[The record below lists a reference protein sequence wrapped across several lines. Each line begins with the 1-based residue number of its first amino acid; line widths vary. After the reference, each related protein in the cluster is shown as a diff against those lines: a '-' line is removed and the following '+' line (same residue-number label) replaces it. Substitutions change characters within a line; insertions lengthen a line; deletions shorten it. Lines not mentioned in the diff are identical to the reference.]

1 MKKLMIA
8 AAIVCAAAMSQA
20 AANNWSV
27 SVSDGSNLFA
37 PSTYVEDETAG
48 DPMGGTMY
56 LFYLSDSYNQ
66 ESVYNAL
73 KGGAKLADLAAANG
87 IDKAFTIGSD
97 GTMATTTFTG
107 PEAATAYFAV
117 IDAGNDTYLFGMG
130 EEKGYDDLTGGMANQ
145 DFSWS
150 GMSDIDFRTATTW
163 QSAEF
168 DNIGWYK
175 TASSIPEPTS
185 GLLLL
190 LGVGALALRRRRA

>member
-8 AAIVCAAAMSQA
+8 AAMVCAAAMSQA

-27 SVSDGSNLFA
+27 TIDDGANLYAPSSYIEDVSDG
-37 PSTYVEDETAG
+37 T
-48 DPMGGTMY
+48 PMGGTMY
-56 LFYLSDSYNQ
+56 LFYLTEGYNQ

-73 KGGAKLADLAAANG
+73 KEGATLASLAAANG
-87 IDKAFTIGSD
+87 IDQSFTIGSN
-97 GTMATTTFTG
+97 GKLATTTFTG

-130 EEKGYDDLTGGMANQ
+130 AEYGYNDITGGAADQ

-150 GMSDIDFRTATTW
+150 SYGEVDFRTATSW
-163 QSAEF
+163 QSGEI
-168 DNIGWYK
+168 DNIGWYSV
-175 TASSIPEPTS
+175 ASVPEPTS

-190 LGVGALALRRRRA
+190 LGVAGLALRRRRA